1 MKLSIIGGGT
11 MGEAVLSGVL
21 RQAVAAPGDVT
32 VSDVAQA
39 RLDHLR
45 QTYGVGVTNDN
56 PAAVR
61 GAEIIVIAV
70 KPQHLAETMASVR
83 GCFEA
88 KQMALSIVAGATIRT
103 LTSGLGHQAVIRAM
117 PNTPGQIGQ
126 GVTAWMAT
134 PAVDQGQRDAAVS
147 VMSALGKA
155 VELTD
160 ENLLDVAT
168 ALSGSGPAYV
178 FLFIEALIEAGVYL
192 GMSRELATELTVQTV
207 RGSGTMAIESNL
219 GPAALREQVTSPG
232 GTTAEALLAL
242 EEGGFRS
249 TVMSAVV
256 AAYEK
261 AKLLGK
267 EG

>member
-21 RQAVAAPGDVT
+21 GQAVAAPGDVT
-32 VSDVAQA
+32 VSDVAPA

-45 QTYGVGVTNDN
+45 QTYGVGVTSDN
-56 PAAVR
+56 IAAVR
-61 GAEIIVIAV
+61 GAQIVVIAI
-70 KPQHLAETMASVR
+70 KPQHLAETMASIR
-83 GCFEA
+83 GGFEA
-88 KQMALSIVAGATIRT
+88 KQTALSIVAGATIRT

-134 PAVDQGQRDAAVS
+134 PAVDQGQRDAATS
-147 VMSALGKA
+147 VLSALGKT

-178 FLFIEALIEAGVYL
+178 FLFIEALVEAGVHL
-192 GMSRELATELTVQTV
+192 GMSRELATELAVQTV
-207 RGSGTMAIESNL
+207 RGSGTMAIESDL
-219 GPAALREQVTSPG
+219 GPGALREKVTSPG
-232 GTTAEALLAL
+232 GTTAEAMRAF

-249 TVMSAVV
+249 VVMSAVV